1 MWTIMERQSATG
13 GLGAQ
18 ASAKVKKKNKKNAG
32 RETIRT
38 RKSVSGLNQLANQL
52 KKNFKK
58 SI

>member
-1 MWTIMERQSATG
+1 MERQSATG